1 MVWQSVMSNI
11 ALTCVVGVA
20 VVLVIA
26 LLFLFALVLSLTFDC
41 WWTLGLLTWW
51 YCVNRRFFN
60 IDEDTG
66 GLLDEMDEECT
77 SRKPWLLRLQNGK
90 LHTVKAYASDIELI

>member
-11 ALTCVVGVA
+11 ALSCVVGVA
-20 VVLVIA
+20 VVLVVA

-41 WWTLGLLTWW
+41 WWTLG
-51 YCVNRRFFN
+51 RFFN

-66 GLLDEMDEECT
+66 GLLDEMDEECS